1 MSQLS
6 DYEVDFYGWAR
17 RNAQLLRQG
26 RFAEIDVEHI
36 AEELE
41 SLSKTEQRE
50 LESYLLVLIAQLLKW
65 QYQWQQIMAIW
76 SWQSGS
82 WRGSIMEQRVQ
93 IAKLLRNNPGLKP
106 HLSEAI
112 ANAYPDALELA
123 SDETQLAKTTFP
135 EVCPYTIEQLLEKG
149 FFPQ

>member
-1 MSQLS
+1 MSQFG
-6 DYEVDFYGWAR
+6 DYEVDFYGWAM

-41 SLSKTEQRE
+41 SMSKKDQRE
-50 LESYLLVLIAQLLKW
+50 LESRFIILIAHLLKW
-65 QYQWQQIMAIW
+65 QYQLQQIMAMW
-76 SWQSGS
+76 PWQGGS
-82 WRGSIMEQRVQ
+82 WRGSIIEQRVQ

-112 ANAYPDALELA
+112 ANAYPDAVELA
-123 SDETQLAKTTFP
+123 SEETQLAKNTFP
-135 EVCPYTIEQLLEKG
+135 EVCPYTVEQLLEKE
-149 FFPQ
+149 FYPQ